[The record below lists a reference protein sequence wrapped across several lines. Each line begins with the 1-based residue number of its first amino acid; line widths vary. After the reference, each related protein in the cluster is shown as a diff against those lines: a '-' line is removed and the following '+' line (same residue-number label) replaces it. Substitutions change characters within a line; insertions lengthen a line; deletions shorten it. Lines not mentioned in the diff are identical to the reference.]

1 MALLSKIK
9 NIFKKPEAKKIKKTS
24 AASAK
29 RKQAGPPQSKGLGKE
44 PIKKAVPKKKLG
56 EVYRILKE
64 PHVSEKAT
72 QLYDENKYTFKIFP
86 WANKIQV
93 KNAVSD
99 LYGVRV
105 KDVKIINIKSK
116 IRTLRGQKGKK
127 HGYKKAIVALEEGE
141 KIEILPH

>member
-1 MALLSKIK
+1 MALFSKIK
-9 NIFKKPEAKKIKKTS
+9 NIFKKPEAKPKKKKPVKKERPGVKTAPEIK
-24 AASAK
+24 
-29 RKQAGPPQSKGLGKE
+29 PE
-44 PIKKAVPKKKLG
+44 PIRKAAPKKKLG

-64 PHVSEKAT
+64 PHISEKAT

-86 WANKIQV
+86 WANKVQV

-116 IRTLRGQKGKK
+116 TRTLRGQKGKK
-127 HGYKKAIVALEEGE
+127 HGYKKAIVVLEEGE